1 MLTVADAKKEWHI
14 TGNRNHTHKVKG
26 RASSEPDS
34 CNKGDSCWCYKEWNN
49 DSWQKTSFE
58 RQSKIHARKT
68 YLESLTLDSD
78 TSEQLGFSLWPLW
91 VFHNMCQVPRHVHL
105 STAQQQHFSTS
116 RVQLVAA
123 HSGHSQLETLN
134 SDRSQL
140 ATVNLQLSKILAPN

>member
-1 MLTVADAKKEWHI
+1 MLKRMTYHGKQKS
-14 TGNRNHTHKVKG
+14 HTHKVKG

-34 CNKGDSCWCYKEWNN
+34 CNNGDSCWCYKEWNN

-58 RQSKIHARKT
+58 RQSKIHAREHT
-68 YLESLTLDSD
+68 LRAWLWIATPQNSLA
-78 TSEQLGFSLWPLW
+78 FHFNLW

-134 SDRSQL
+134 GDHSQL